1 MGRLRQVLKYNE
13 LKSKLNGKHKDIK
26 YKVVEEKA
34 VVGHIRL
41 EVSFVYKGKYYEAV
55 GNIFSGRRWSS
66 VINSGVDEIEVI
78 WNDGEVMHYL
88 DTEHPA
94 FDIAVALLDTMET
107 NLENM
112 ELNKETLKI
121 F

>member
-1 MGRLRQVLKYNE
+1 MENTKYRV
-13 LKSKLNGKHKDIK
+13 I
-26 YKVVEEKA
+26 EEKA
-34 VVGHIRL
+34 VVGHIML
-41 EVSFVYKGKYYEAV
+41 EVSFVYKGKFYEAV

-66 VINSGVDEIEVI
+66 AINSGVDEIEVI

-107 NLENM
+107 KLEGM
-112 ELNKETLKI
+112 EINQETLKI